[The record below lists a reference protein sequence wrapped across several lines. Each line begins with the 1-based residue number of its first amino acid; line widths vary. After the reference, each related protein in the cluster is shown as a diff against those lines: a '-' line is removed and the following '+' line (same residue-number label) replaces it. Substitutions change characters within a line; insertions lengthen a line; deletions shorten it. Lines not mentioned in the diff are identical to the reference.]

1 MSEGIRINKY
11 LSEIGYCSRRQAD
24 KLIEQGRIMV
34 NSKEA
39 VMGYKVQ
46 KDDVIHVD
54 GEKIKQKKTK
64 RIFIALN
71 KPKGV
76 VCTTNAGVEE
86 NNIID
91 FIKFRERIF
100 PIGRLDKTTTGLI
113 LLTNDGS
120 TANKILKTSYNNE
133 KEYLVRVNRPISE
146 DVLKKM
152 SEGVA
157 IVGKKT
163 RKCKVEQISQFIF
176 KIVLTQGLNRQI
188 RRMSEYL
195 GYEVVALKRIRII
208 NISLDVPLGRYRDLT
223 DAEILE
229 LNQLIEPSSKTE
241 EASLPKI
248 ETVKRRTEFIKRDDP
263 RYKNPG
269 DY

>member
-1 MSEGIRINKY
+1 MSSEGTRINKY
-11 LSEIGYCSRRQAD
+11 LSEIGYCSRREAD

-39 VMGYKVQ
+39 KMGYKVQ

-54 GEKIKQKKTK
+54 GEKIKHKKRK

-91 FIKFRERIF
+91 YINFRERVF

-113 LLTNDGS
+113 LLTNDGD
-120 TANKILKTSYNNE
+120 TANKILKTAYNNE

-146 DVLKKM
+146 AVLKEM
-152 SEGVA
+152 SEGVS
-157 IVGKKT
+157 ILGKKT
-163 RKCKVEQISQFIF
+163 RKCKVEKLKSTEF
-176 KIVLTQGLNRQI
+176 KIILTQGLNRQI
-188 RRMSEYL
+188 RRMCEYFDFR
-195 GYEVVALKRIRII
+195 VVALQRVRIM
-208 NISLDVPLGRYRDLT
+208 NIKLDVKEGKYRLLNDKEI
-223 DAEILE
+223 AE
-229 LNQLIEPSSKTE
+229 LIGM
-241 EASLPKI
+241 L
-248 ETVKRRTEFIKRDDP
+248 
-263 RYKNPG
+263 KNK
-269 DY
+269 

>member
-1 MSEGIRINKY
+1 MSLEGTRINKY

-46 KDDVIHVD
+46 KDDVIHID
-54 GEKIKQKKTK
+54 GEKIKQKKSK

-113 LLTNDGS
+113 LLTNDGD
-120 TANKILKTSYNNE
+120 TANKILKTAYNNE

-152 SEGVA
+152 SEGVS
-157 IVGKKT
+157 ILGKKT
-163 RKCKVEQISQFIF
+163 RKCKVEKLKSTEF
-176 KIVLTQGLNRQI
+176 KIILTQGLNRQI
-188 RRMSEYL
+188 RRMCEYFDFRVL
-195 GYEVVALKRIRII
+195 SLKRVRIM
-208 NISLDVPLGRYRDLT
+208 NIKLDIKEGKYRLLNDKEISELT
-223 DAEILE
+223 NML
-229 LNQLIEPSSKTE
+229 K
-241 EASLPKI
+241 K
-248 ETVKRRTEFIKRDDP
+248 
-263 RYKNPG
+263 
-269 DY
+269 

>member
-1 MSEGIRINKY
+1 MSSEGTRINKY

-54 GEKIKQKKTK
+54 GEKIKHKKSK

-113 LLTNDGS
+113 LLTNDGD
-120 TANKILKTSYNNE
+120 TANKILKTAYNNE

-146 DVLKKM
+146 AVLKKM
-152 SEGVA
+152 SEGVS
-157 IVGKKT
+157 ILGKKT
-163 RKCKVEQISQFIF
+163 RKCKVEKLKSTEF
-176 KIVLTQGLNRQI
+176 KIILTQGLNRQI
-188 RRMSEYL
+188 RRMCEYFDFRVL
-195 GYEVVALKRIRII
+195 SLKRVRIM
-208 NISLDVPLGRYRDLT
+208 NIKLDVKEGKYRLLNDKEIFELT
-223 DAEILE
+223 NML
-229 LNQLIEPSSKTE
+229 K
-241 EASLPKI
+241 K
-248 ETVKRRTEFIKRDDP
+248 
-263 RYKNPG
+263 
-269 DY
+269 

>member
-1 MSEGIRINKY
+1 MSSEGTRINKY
-11 LSEIGYCSRRQAD
+11 LSEIGYCSRREAD

-39 VMGYKVQ
+39 KMGYKVQ

-54 GEKIKQKKTK
+54 GEKIKHKKRK

-91 FIKFRERIF
+91 YINFRERVF

-113 LLTNDGS
+113 LLTNDGD
-120 TANKILKTSYNNE
+120 TANKILKTAYNNE

-146 DVLKKM
+146 EVLKKM
-152 SEGVA
+152 SEGVK
-157 IVGKKT
+157 ILGKKT
-163 RKCKVEQISQFIF
+163 KKCKVEKIKSTEF
-176 KIVLTQGLNRQI
+176 KIILTQGLNRQI
-188 RRMSEYL
+188 RRMCEHFDFR
-195 GYEVVALKRIRII
+195 VVSLQLVRIM
-208 NISLDVPLGRYRDLT
+208 NIKLDVREGKYRLLNDKEISELT
-223 DAEILE
+223 NML
-229 LNQLIEPSSKTE
+229 
-241 EASLPKI
+241 
-248 ETVKRRTEFIKRDDP
+248 
-263 RYKNPG
+263 KNK
-269 DY
+269 

>member
-1 MSEGIRINKY
+1 MSSEGTRINKY
-11 LSEIGYCSRRQAD
+11 LSEIGYCSRREAD

-39 VMGYKVQ
+39 KMGYKVQ

-54 GEKIKQKKTK
+54 GEKIKHKKRK

-91 FIKFRERIF
+91 YINFRERVF

-113 LLTNDGS
+113 LLTNDGD
-120 TANKILKTSYNNE
+120 TANKILKTAYNNE

-146 DVLKKM
+146 EVLKKM
-152 SEGVA
+152 SEGVK
-157 IVGKKT
+157 ILGKKT
-163 RKCKVEQISQFIF
+163 KKCKVEKIKSTEF
-176 KIVLTQGLNRQI
+176 KIILTQGLNRQI
-188 RRMSEYL
+188 RRMCEHFDFRVVSLQRVRIMNIKLDIREGKYRLLNDKEISEL
-195 GYEVVALKRIRII
+195 TNMLK
-208 NISLDVPLGRYRDLT
+208 N
-223 DAEILE
+223 
-229 LNQLIEPSSKTE
+229 K
-241 EASLPKI
+241 
-248 ETVKRRTEFIKRDDP
+248 
-263 RYKNPG
+263 
-269 DY
+269 

>member
-1 MSEGIRINKY
+1 MSSEGTRINKY
-11 LSEIGYCSRRQAD
+11 LSEIGYCSRREAD

-39 VMGYKVQ
+39 KMGYKVQ

-54 GEKIKQKKTK
+54 GEKIKHKKTK

-91 FIKFRERIF
+91 YINFRERVF

-113 LLTNDGS
+113 LLTNDGD
-120 TANKILKTSYNNE
+120 TANKILKTAYNNE

-146 DVLKKM
+146 AVLKKM
-152 SEGVA
+152 SEGVK
-157 IVGKKT
+157 ILGKKT
-163 RKCKVEQISQFIF
+163 KKCKVEKIKSTEF
-176 KIVLTQGLNRQI
+176 KIILTQGLNRQI
-188 RRMSEYL
+188 RRMCEHFDFR
-195 GYEVVALKRIRII
+195 VVSLQRVRIM
-208 NISLDVPLGRYRDLT
+208 NIKLDVREGKYRLLNDKEISELT
-223 DAEILE
+223 NML
-229 LNQLIEPSSKTE
+229 
-241 EASLPKI
+241 
-248 ETVKRRTEFIKRDDP
+248 
-263 RYKNPG
+263 KNK
-269 DY
+269 

>member
-1 MSEGIRINKY
+1 MESKGIRINKY

-54 GEKIKQKKTK
+54 GEKIKQKKSK

-113 LLTNDGS
+113 LLTNDGD
-120 TANKILKTSYNNE
+120 TANKILKTAYNNE

-146 DVLKKM
+146 DILKKM
-152 SEGVA
+152 SEGVS
-157 IVGKKT
+157 ILGKKT
-163 RKCKVEQISQFIF
+163 RKCKVEKLKSTEF
-176 KIVLTQGLNRQI
+176 KIILTQGLNRQI
-188 RRMSEYL
+188 RRMCEYFDFR
-195 GYEVVALKRIRII
+195 VVSLKRVRIM
-208 NISLDVPLGRYRDLT
+208 NIKLDVKEGKYRLLNDKEISELT
-223 DAEILE
+223 NML
-229 LNQLIEPSSKTE
+229 K
-241 EASLPKI
+241 K
-248 ETVKRRTEFIKRDDP
+248 
-263 RYKNPG
+263 
-269 DY
+269 

>member
-1 MSEGIRINKY
+1 MGSEGTRINKY

-24 KLIEQGRIMV
+24 KLIEQGRVMV
-34 NSKEA
+34 NSKET

-46 KDDVIHVD
+46 KDDTIHVD
-54 GEKIKQKKTK
+54 GEKIKQKKRK

-91 FIKFRERIF
+91 FINFRERIF

-113 LLTNDGS
+113 LLTNDGG

-163 RKCKVEQISQFIF
+163 RKCKVEKLKSTEF
-176 KIVLTQGLNRQI
+176 KIILTQGLNRQI
-188 RRMSEYL
+188 RRMCEYFDFR
-195 GYEVVALKRIRII
+195 VVSLRRVRIM
-208 NISLDVPLGRYRDLT
+208 NIKLDVKEGKYRLLNDKEISELT
-223 DAEILE
+223 SML
-229 LNQLIEPSSKTE
+229 K
-241 EASLPKI
+241 K
-248 ETVKRRTEFIKRDDP
+248 
-263 RYKNPG
+263 
-269 DY
+269 